1 MILFPVL
8 CFYPVSMLQ
17 TRRRL
22 PSMQEE
28 NSPTNNLPVFNFSH
42 LITELS
48 FGPHY
53 STLLNPLDKTITT
66 TATNFYKYQ
75 YFLSIVPTIYTRA
88 GTVDP
93 YSESLPDPST
103 ISPSQRKNTIFTN
116 QYSATSQSREIPNNQ
131 FSVPGIFFKYNIE
144 PILLVVSEERGS
156 LLALLVRLV
165 NVVSGVLVTGGWVFQ
180 LSSWAVEVLG
190 RRRRSMRKPEG
201 VLNGR
206 HAYVEDEE

>member
-1 MILFPVL
+1 MVILNKGTTWNTTVGYDF
-8 CFYPVSMLQ
+8 VS
-17 TRRRL
+17 RSL
-22 PSMQEE
+22 PGT
-28 NSPTNNLPVFNFSH
+28 NSSQDFNFSH

-53 STLLNPLDKTITT
+53 STLLNPLDKTISTT
-66 TATNFYKYQ
+66 SANYYRYQ

-93 YSESLPDPST
+93 YSNPLPDPST
-103 ISPSQRKNTIFTN
+103 ISPSQRKSTIFTN
-116 QYSATSQSREIPNNQ
+116 QYAATSQSYEIPNNP

-144 PILLVVSEERGS
+144 PILLVVSEERNS

-165 NVVSGVLVTGGWVFQ
+165 NLVSGVIVAGGWVFQ
-180 LSSWAVEVLG
+180 LSLWAVEVFG
-190 RRRRSMRKPEG
+190 RTRRSRKPEG

-206 HAYVEDEE
+206 HAYVEDDE